1 MAAAMGGLLSSVLE
15 SMAPMWVELAFLLCF
30 ALGYAFLRLDVLMP
44 SRRRKKVE
52 DPQVVTLS
60 PRVRKTIETEAAAGN
75 SAALIKAWRAGRASG
90 PTPLELFKSVM
101 QALADTEPDA
111 AAEEAVRHMAAHGTV
126 LTNARTAVALLD
138 VVARAGRDKVMV
150 DLWTAFQSTLHI
162 SPTFQMYEVLLGG
175 FAAVGD
181 EQRVL
186 ETVAELRAGRL
197 KLTARGFSLMIKG
210 FLKNGMVDAV
220 MRQLLDMKQEGF
232 HVPPFAVTQ
241 FFRISCDARRLPEV
255 FDAVEASVTL
265 TSEAVA
271 LLLEDCCKRGDF
283 NFARRLERIS
293 REAKLPLLYSAYDAL
308 LKLHTVQGDLRAL
321 ELFQEMQNAGVRISE
336 GLCVGLL
343 ARCAE
348 VKFLRFAEEI
358 VRFTRARGVMTI
370 ALYSALMKVYAYC
383 GLYDKACNLYDQIR
397 EDGLEPDALMY
408 GCLMKFS
415 VECGRTKLSQE
426 LSEKAPSLDIQ
437 SYMSLIRAAGRDKDI
452 DRAFEVLNKLR
463 GSGVAVDVAAYNC
476 VLDVCVSA
484 GDMKR
489 ARSLIKEMQDID
501 TLDVITYNTLMKG
514 YCAAG
519 DLSSA
524 RDVLTEM
531 KQAGHVP
538 NDVSYNCIVNAAVS
552 SANGNFREA
561 WETIE
566 LMERNG
572 VAVDHYTI
580 SIMMKAMKRVKN
592 PKDVAKVLSLMDR
605 SGINVCSDEIL
616 LNTVLETCIRHREH
630 RRLEG
635 VLATYATCSLRPSVH
650 TYGSLIKA
658 CSTLRNVPRCWDF
671 WHEMQEQRGMD
682 PNDIVLGCMLDALVC
697 NSCIEDAVQLL
708 GKWKSKVPPNTV
720 IYSTIIKGFANT
732 HQADRAMSYWR
743 EMRKECVK
751 MNTVAYNAVIDAQ
764 ARVGNMDTVSEL
776 IEAMEPDG
784 CEPDVITY
792 STIVKGY
799 CVKGDLDKAFEVFH
813 SMQKNNMAGD
823 AIIYNTVLDGCTRH
837 GRMDLADK
845 LLADMERYKIIP
857 SNFTLGILVKMW
869 GRRKNLDKAFEAI
882 ETLPRRFGFTPNAQ
896 VWTCLMCAC
905 LNNGAVEHAF
915 KVFADLSSHGTGPDA
930 KAYGALISGCVRNGE
945 LERAISL
952 VDEAF
957 GIAPGF
963 KGPVA
968 GRALETDVLEQ
979 LFRALMQRGLMESQ
993 GVQLLERL
1001 RMAKAPIN
1009 GRLFTSMFSGDTPR
1023 VDGQRGSGSSHS
1035 SGGHRGSGSSG
1046 CTGAAAGRAGGGAR
1060 RLRR

>member
-1 MAAAMGGLLSSVLE
+1 MALEALADAVLANLSSL
-15 SMAPMWVELAFLLCF
+15 WVEVSFLLCF
-30 ALGYAFLRLDVLMP
+30 ALGFAFLRIDV
-44 SRRRKKVE
+44 SRGPRKQKLAEEPQVRAFDPRLRKKVE
-52 DPQVVTLS
+52 DEAGASDPAALLKVWHAG
-60 PRVRKTIETEAAAGN
+60 KAAA
-75 SAALIKAWRAGRASG
+75 
-90 PTPLELFKSVM
+90 PTPSDLLKPVVLALLETS
-101 QALADTEPDA
+101 PDA
-111 AAEEAVRHMAAHGTV
+111 AVKAEVLGHMARHPVA
-126 LTNARTAVALLD
+126 LANARAAHAVLD
-138 VVARAGRDKVMV
+138 CVARAGRAALMEE
-150 DLWTAFQSTLHI
+150 LWEAFQGKLRI
-162 SPTFQMYEVLLGG
+162 APTTQMYEMLLGG
-175 FAAVGD
+175 FAVVGD
-181 EQRVL
+181 EAKVL
-186 ETVAELRAGRL
+186 GVFEQLRTARL
-197 KLTARGFSLMIKG
+197 KPTARGYSLTIKG

-220 MRQLLDMKQEGF
+220 QKQLLDMGQQGI
-232 HVPPFAVTQ
+232 HIPPFAVMQ
-241 FFRISCDARRLPEV
+241 FFRIACEANRGLEV
-255 FDAVEASVTL
+255 FNAIEGKLGLPPEAS
-265 TSEAVA
+265 A
-271 LLLEDCCKRGDF
+271 LLLEDCAKRGDLD
-283 NFARRLERIS
+283 FARRVEKIARD
-293 REAKLPLLYSAYDAL
+293 AKQPLLGGAYDAL
-308 LKLHTVQGDLRAL
+308 LKLYAVAGDPYVL
-321 ELFQEMQNAGVRISE
+321 ELFEEMQKSGMRISE

-348 VKFLRFAEEI
+348 SKFLRFAEEV
-358 VRFTRARGVMTI
+358 VRFARSRGSMSI
-370 ALYSALMKVYAYC
+370 ALYSALMKVYAYS
-383 GLYDKACNLYDQIR
+383 GMYDKACDLYGQLC
-397 EDGLEPDALMY
+397 EEGLEPDAMMY
-408 GCLMKFS
+408 GCLMKFA
-415 VECGRTKLSQE
+415 VECGRTQLSQE
-426 LSEKAPSLDIQ
+426 LSERAPALDIQ
-437 SYMSLIRAAGRDKDI
+437 NYMSLIRAAGRDKDI
-452 DRAFEVLNKLR
+452 GRAFKVLGKLR
-463 GSGVAVDVAAYNC
+463 DSGVALDVAAYNC
-476 VLDVCVSA
+476 VLDVCVST
-484 GDMKR
+484 GDMPR
-489 ARSLIKEMQDID
+489 ARALIEEMKGAGS
-501 TLDVITYNTLMKG
+501 LDVITYNTLMKG

-1060 RLRR
+1060 RSRR